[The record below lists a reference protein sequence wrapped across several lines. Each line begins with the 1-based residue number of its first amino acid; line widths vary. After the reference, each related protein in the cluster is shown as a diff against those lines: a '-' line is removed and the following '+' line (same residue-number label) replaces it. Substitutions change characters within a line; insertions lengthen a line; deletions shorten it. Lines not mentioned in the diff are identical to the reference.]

1 MRPETARALI
11 ALNNRFYEQNAAT
24 FSATRQTPWHGW
36 ADVLRIA
43 RGRGVDI
50 GGPCHVLDLAAGN
63 LRFERFL
70 VEEGGG
76 AQLAVTAID
85 SCPALADGPAA
96 AARGVRRVR
105 LDVLDTLLG
114 GRTLPAI
121 EPADLAVCFGFMHH
135 VPTTALRERV
145 AGELVRATRAG
156 GLIALSFWR
165 FMDDPRLAR
174 QAERVEAAAAGG
186 PIDLADLEPG
196 DHLLGWQGA
205 AIPPRYCHHAREDE
219 VDDLARSV
227 GGLAREI
234 SRFSADGPSGG
245 LNRYLLLERA

>member
-24 FSATRQTPWHGW
+24 FSATRQAPWHGW

-43 RGRGVDI
+43 RGHGVDI

-85 SCPALADGPAA
+85 SCPSLADGPAA

-145 AGELVRATRAG
+145 AGELVRATR
-156 GLIALSFWR
+156 
-165 FMDDPRLAR
+165 
-174 QAERVEAAAAGG
+174 AGG